1 MRYLIYLVSLF
12 FIGCVSQITA
22 MPIDTAKYDSA
33 FLKASYLAEQ
43 GKTDDAIVILNIINK
58 DVKDE
63 YVVLKLSDLYLIK
76 NQKEKAL
83 EVLNEAIASN
93 KLKNSDV
100 LWYQKSKI
108 EYAIDGNSE
117 RAIKSIKKAISINES
132 EDYLKLLA
140 TYYAQNK
147 DFASAINI
155 YDKLIKMNPNSDYY
169 YFRGKLYLEIDL
181 EQKAIEDLKKSV
193 ELDGNTRAALTLSE
207 LFIKKENYSEAIKYL
222 EAIKDSEAVE
232 LLIKYKLGELYLK
245 QMENDKAIK
254 VFEEII
260 PKVNGKEY
268 YYILKQLAKLY
279 FESKNYEKAN
289 EYFTKLSDTY
299 NDDIQAAYFAGITS
313 EAIDDLEKAKK
324 YYEKALKITPDFAY
338 VLKRMAYISYIEKK
352 YEKALKY
359 LSSIKDEDRDVE
371 FYRIKSLVYEG
382 KKDENLQMRAIEEGL
397 SKFKN
402 SEDLLFDKAILLEK
416 QKKYDETINILENLV
431 KNNPNNASYLNFLGY
446 LYADLN
452 KNIKVAYEYISK
464 ALKLEPENPAYLD
477 SMAWVLYR
485 MGKYEDAYFYQ
496 KKAIKKTPNEEEM
509 KKHLKAILKAL
520 NSNKTIEDVLQE
532 D

>member
-1 MRYLIYLVSLF
+1 
-12 FIGCVSQITA
+12 
-22 MPIDTAKYDSA
+22 
-33 FLKASYLAEQ
+33 
-43 GKTDDAIVILNIINK
+43 
-58 DVKDE
+58 
-63 YVVLKLSDLYLIK
+63 
-76 NQKEKAL
+76 
-83 EVLNEAIASN
+83 
-93 KLKNSDV
+93 
-100 LWYQKSKI
+100 
-108 EYAIDGNSE
+108 
-117 RAIKSIKKAISINES
+117 
-132 EDYLKLLA
+132 
-140 TYYAQNK
+140 
-147 DFASAINI
+147 
-155 YDKLIKMNPNSDYY
+155 
-169 YFRGKLYLEIDL
+169 
-181 EQKAIEDLKKSV
+181 
-193 ELDGNTRAALTLSE
+193 
-207 LFIKKENYSEAIKYL
+207 
-222 EAIKDSEAVE
+222 
-232 LLIKYKLGELYLK
+232 
-245 QMENDKAIK
+245 
-254 VFEEII
+254 
-260 PKVNGKEY
+260 
-268 YYILKQLAKLY
+268 
-279 FESKNYEKAN
+279 
-289 EYFTKLSDTY
+289 
-299 NDDIQAAYFAGITS
+299 
-313 EAIDDLEKAKK
+313 
-324 YYEKALKITPDFAY
+324 
-338 VLKRMAYISYIEKK
+338 MAYISYIEKK